1 MAYLL
6 DHAHACAQKNAKTQ
20 QFMTTYITGFV
31 VQNGT
36 INLWRERRGK
46 EPKKIMIVQQHHG
59 GWWMV
64 DGYETF
70 FFIGFWVP
78 S

>member
-1 MAYLL
+1 
-6 DHAHACAQKNAKTQ
+6 
-20 QFMTTYITGFV
+20 
-31 VQNGT
+31 
-36 INLWRERRGK
+36 
-46 EPKKIMIVQQHHG
+46 MIVQQHHG